1 MLWSADRPESGI
13 LFASRI
19 AFFASGCAEGL
30 ITGVFPPGNAPID
43 GALFL
48 PQAHPPYVQGTYH
61 RRKTQ
66 CGS

>member
-1 MLWSADRPESGI
+1 MVWPADRPESGI

-19 AFFASGCAEGL
+19 DFSASGRPERL
-30 ITGVFPPGNAPID
+30 ITGVFPSGNAPID
-43 GALFL
+43 GAPFL